1 MAEFDKVAIKLLD
14 SVGVGIVLYGSTGKI
29 LRANSFF
36 ENISGYINDDLLNM
50 DIDVIFG
57 SEIFLSEEKKS
68 FKRKLICR
76 NKEPIEILIRLNSLT
91 IDNEKIG
98 IVTVISLN
106 SSEIEFTSDPVDS
119 LTGALT
125 RKSFMQEIDEYIEK
139 SKKNGDRL
147 VVISVKLDRIGSIN
161 QYAGY
166 DVGDA
171 LIAEAVR
178 RLRSSI
184 SPNAKIGRI
193 AGNRFTVFYSMG
205 QSSGIPA
212 DVCKGIVTSLSES
225 ILVKSVE
232 FNLAASLGAALYPQD
247 GLTSINLI
255 DAADKALEE
264 AEIRGHNRFQF
275 FNNNISKKLE
285 KLNLIDV
292 ALPMAISRDE
302 FKIEYQP
309 IVLLNDKSIIG
320 AEALL
325 RWENP
330 DLGNISPNEFIP
342 RAENMGLIIP
352 IGEWVLNNVCIEV
365 KKWEKITNIPIRF
378 GVNFSA
384 VQMAQEDIATFIEK
398 TLLKYG
404 ISPELLDIELTEHSL
419 STDPM
424 RAIQSITQLKK
435 MGMTF
440 SLDDFGTGY
449 STLSQ
454 LASYPVNTL
463 KIDQSFI
470 SGLSEDSESVA
481 IVKAIVQMANDLGL
495 SILAEGVE
503 THGQVE
509 FLLNLGCDY
518 AQGHYFY
525 SSMSGNEFRQLL
537 TKN

>member
-1 MAEFDKVAIKLLD
+1 
-14 SVGVGIVLYGSTGKI
+14 
-29 LRANSFF
+29 
-36 ENISGYINDDLLNM
+36 
-50 DIDVIFG
+50 
-57 SEIFLSEEKKS
+57 
-68 FKRKLICR
+68 
-76 NKEPIEILIRLNSLT
+76 
-91 IDNEKIG
+91 
-98 IVTVISLN
+98 
-106 SSEIEFTSDPVDS
+106 
-119 LTGALT
+119 
-125 RKSFMQEIDEYIEK
+125 
-139 SKKNGDRL
+139 
-147 VVISVKLDRIGSIN
+147 
-161 QYAGY
+161 
-166 DVGDA
+166 
-171 LIAEAVR
+171 
-178 RLRSSI
+178 
-184 SPNAKIGRI
+184 
-193 AGNRFTVFYSMG
+193 
-205 QSSGIPA
+205 
-212 DVCKGIVTSLSES
+212 
-225 ILVKSVE
+225 
-232 FNLAASLGAALYPQD
+232 
-247 GLTSINLI
+247 
-255 DAADKALEE
+255 
-264 AEIRGHNRFQF
+264 
-275 FNNNISKKLE
+275 KLE